1 MKTIGLLKN
10 EVMDYSWGSPFFLP
24 KLLGKQNPSGRPW
37 AELWMG
43 AHPKA
48 PSKVKYKNRW
58 VSLKALIE
66 QHPQEMLGRRT
77 AERFGNTLP
86 YLFKVLAV
94 AKPLSIQAHPS
105 SKQAKAGYQTENRLG
120 IPLDSPQRNYR
131 DSNHKPECIC
141 AMSKFHALCGF
152 RKFSDMVALLTACCP
167 HGMAAELKHLTKNPD
182 AAGLKKF
189 YFELMRMD
197 SARRRRVI
205 DETLKN
211 TNKLSEQRLRY
222 WIELIAAEYPNDI
235 AILSPLLLNLI
246 CLEPGQALFLPAGEL
261 HAYLDGFGI
270 ELMAN
275 SDNVLRGGLTEK
287 HIDLQQLMD
296 VVHFMPRKVKLLE
309 AVTAGK
315 NERILVNPS
324 EEFVLSKIVVAAR
337 STYQSPANRS
347 IEILLCTDGRADIK
361 DRGTGDVVEIKKGD
375 SVVVPAALKR
385 YSISGTAD
393 LYKAAVPD

>member
-10 EVMDYSWGSPFFLP
+10 AIMDYAWGSPFLLP
-24 KLLGKQNPSGRPW
+24 KLLGKRNPSGRPW

-48 PSKVKYKNRW
+48 PSKVKYKGRW

-66 QHPQEMLGRRT
+66 QHPQETLGRRT
-77 AERFGNTLP
+77 ADRFDNTLP

-105 SKQAKAGYQTENRLG
+105 LKQAQAGYEMENRLG
-120 IPLDSPQRNYR
+120 IPLDSPKRNFR
-131 DSNHKPECIC
+131 DGNHKPECIC

-152 RKFSDMVALLTACCP
+152 RKFADIVALLTESCP
-167 HGMAAELKHLTKNPD
+167 RGIAAELEHLRKNPD
-182 AAGLKKF
+182 AGGLKKL
-189 YFELMRMD
+189 YLDLMRMD
-197 SARRRRVI
+197 SARRQGVI
-205 DETLKN
+205 HETLQN
-211 TNKLSEQRLRY
+211 TKKLSDQQLKY
-222 WIELIAAEYPNDI
+222 WIERIASEYPNDI
-235 AILSPLLLNLI
+235 AILSPMLLNLI

-287 HIDLQQLMD
+287 HIDLQQLVG
-296 VVHFMPRKVKLLE
+296 VVHFTPRKLKVLK
-309 AVTAGK
+309 AATAGK
-315 NERILVNPS
+315 NEQIFFNPS
-324 EEFVLSKIVVAAR
+324 NEFVLSRIGVGLR
-337 STYQSPANRS
+337 STYQSPADRS
-347 IEILLCTDGRADIK
+347 IEILLCTDGRAVIK
-361 DRGTGDVVEIKKGD
+361 NRGTGDVIEIKKGD

-393 LYKAAVPD
+393 FYKAAVPD